1 MNRREFVRLG
11 TGAMAAGSLGRWP
24 YSLIGQAQAAEAG
37 PSGTGTTLMPP
48 LFDEKFTQKLHD
60 YLDDL
65 CQWIMTLDLGS
76 NSLKNT
82 KDERTSIFVNGNLA
96 RVLMA
101 MHRIK
106 PNPAYRDEALRWCDT
121 FCKIQEPATTPSGHE
136 AGFWPDVGPR
146 GNIYFGDAGTAATAL
161 AVGYRLAD
169 EPRRQVYLKA
179 MERKARFVIEG
190 CGKDPQ
196 GLGREASKGWV
207 IAEGPD
213 KGALGC
219 GYYRGHLS
227 LKPYTIATAT
237 TGGAFFSELFA
248 ITRNARYRQ
257 VAADATRW
265 LIKIRQDNGELPYLL
280 DGGQLKDWPL
290 DTLSYCVEA
299 FVAADMHLGDADLH
313 KHLGKELQHTVR
325 WFLGR
330 QKPDGS
336 WGGLRSGDQ
345 RRSPRAV
352 TLLTWYYRQVQADPK
367 VADSVRRYCQ
377 YLLDPKNST
386 AYGVKE
392 LVITSGF
399 VGLTVADILSPGC
412 SFC

>member
-1 MNRREFVRLG
+1 MNRRDFMRVG
-11 TGAMAAGSLGRWP
+11 TATMATGALGRW
-24 YSLIGQAQAAEAG
+24 SSAVIGQAQPDETG
-37 PSGTGTTLMPP
+37 PSETRTLHKPP
-48 LFDEKFTQKLHD
+48 LFDDALAEKLHG

-65 CQWIMTLDLGS
+65 CRWIMTLDLGS

-82 KDERTSIFVNGNLA
+82 ADEKTSIFVNGNLA

-101 MHRIK
+101 MHRLK
-106 PNPAYRDEALRWCDT
+106 ANPAYRDEALRWCDT
-121 FCKIQEPATTPSGHE
+121 FCKIQQPATTPSGDE

-161 AVGYRLAD
+161 AVGYHLAD
-169 EPRRQVYLKA
+169 ESRRQIYLKA

-190 CGKDPQ
+190 CDKDPQ

-207 IAEGPD
+207 IGEGPD

-227 LKPYTIATAT
+227 VKPYTIATAT
-237 TGGAFFSELFA
+237 TGGAFFSELFG
-248 ITRNARYRQ
+248 ITQDARYRQ
-257 VAADATRW
+257 VALDATRW
-265 LIKIRQDNGELPYLL
+265 LTKIRQRDGELPYIL
-280 DGGQLKDWPL
+280 DGGRLKDWPL

-299 FVAADMHLGDADLH
+299 FVAADMYLKDADLH
-313 KHLGKELQHTVR
+313 KHLSKELQQTVR

-336 WGGLRSGDQ
+336 WGELRSADQ

-352 TLLTWYYRQVQADPK
+352 TLLTWYYRQVQADPPI
-367 VADSVRRYCQ
+367 ADSVRRYCQ
-377 YLLDPKNST
+377 YLLDPKNSM

-399 VGLTVADILSPGC
+399 VGLTVADALNHGC
-412 SFC
+412 TF

>member
-1 MNRREFVRLG
+1 MNRRDFMRVG
-11 TGAMAAGSLGRWP
+11 TATMATGALGRWSP
-24 YSLIGQAQAAEAG
+24 AVIGQAQSDATG
-37 PSGTGTTLMPP
+37 PSGTGTAHKPP
-48 LFDEKFTQKLHD
+48 LFDDALAEKLHS

-65 CQWIMTLDLGS
+65 CRWIMTLDLGS

-82 KDERTSIFVNGNLA
+82 ADEKTSIFVNGNLA

-101 MHRIK
+101 MHRLK
-106 PNPAYRDEALRWCDT
+106 ANPAYCDEALRWCDT
-121 FCKIQEPATTPSGHE
+121 FCKIQQPATTPSGDE

-161 AVGYRLAD
+161 AVGYHLAD
-169 EPRRQVYLKA
+169 ESRRRIYLKA

-190 CGKDPQ
+190 CDKDPQ

-207 IAEGPD
+207 IGEGPD

-237 TGGAFFSELFA
+237 TGGAFFAELFA
-248 ITRNARYRQ
+248 ITSNPRYRQ

-265 LIKIRQDNGELPYLL
+265 LIKIRQHDGELPYIL
-280 DGGQLKDWPL
+280 DGGRLKDWPL

-299 FVAADMHLGDADLH
+299 FVAADMYLHDSDLH
-313 KHLGKELQHTVR
+313 RHLGKELQQTVR

-330 QKPDGS
+330 QNPDGS
-336 WGGLRSGDQ
+336 WGKLRTADQ

-367 VADSVRRYCQ
+367 IADSVRRYCL

-399 VGLTVADILSPGC
+399 VGLALADVLSHGC
-412 SFC
+412 TF

>member
-1 MNRREFVRLG
+1 MNRRDFMRFG
-11 TGAMAAGSLGRWP
+11 TGAMAAGSLGRW
-24 YSLIGQAQAAEAG
+24 SSGAIGQVQSDATG
-37 PSGTGTTLMPP
+37 PSGTDIRGGPP
-48 LFDEKFTQKLHD
+48 LAGEALTQRLHG

-82 KDERTSIFVNGNLA
+82 KDENTSIFVNGNLA

-106 PNPAYRDEALRWCDT
+106 GNPAYRDEALRWCDT
-121 FCKIQEPATTPSGHE
+121 FCKIQQRTTTPTGGE

-161 AVGYRLAD
+161 AVGYHLAD
-169 EPRRQVYLKA
+169 EPRRPIYLKA
-179 MERKARFVIEG
+179 MERNSRFVIEG
-190 CGKDPQ
+190 CQKDPQ
-196 GLGREASKGWV
+196 GLGRDASKGWV

-237 TGGAFFSELFA
+237 TGVAFFSELYA
-248 ITRNARYRQ
+248 ITRDVRYHQ

-265 LIKIRQDNGELPYLL
+265 LTRIRQGDGELPYLL

-299 FVAADMHLGDADLH
+299 FVAADMHLNDADLH
-313 KHLGKELQHTVR
+313 KHLGKELQQTVR
-325 WFLGR
+325 WLLGR

-345 RRSPRAV
+345 RRSPRSV
-352 TLLTWYYRQVQADPK
+352 TLLTWAYRRVQADPK
-367 VADSVRRYCQ
+367 IADSVRRYCQ
-377 YLLDPKNST
+377 YLLDRKDSA

-399 VGLTVADILSPGC
+399 VGLTVADMINPGC
-412 SFC
+412 TF